1 MKIYEL
7 AGIDNGLTVLS
18 DFGIQAKRCKS
29 CSLVLSKW
37 ELDVAS
43 KIVINKRA
51 DISCTYD
58 GFVIVTERFVSLLGE
73 IQECEFTLVANSPGY
88 YVLSPHKIV
97 YYDNG
102 DDRLEYGRCCSKCSL
117 HQFIMGADPISI
129 SDKDAIQKRD
139 IVRTDLEFG
148 EDDEKCP
155 VILCGSEI
163 AEILKNK
170 KNQIRG
176 LRLSEI

>member
-1 MKIYEL
+1 
-7 AGIDNGLTVLS
+7 
-18 DFGIQAKRCKS
+18 
-29 CSLVLSKW
+29 
-37 ELDVAS
+37 
-43 KIVINKRA
+43 
-51 DISCTYD
+51 
-58 GFVIVTERFVSLLGE
+58 
-73 IQECEFTLVANSPGY
+73 
-88 YVLSPHKIV
+88 
-97 YYDNG
+97 
-102 DDRLEYGRCCSKCSL
+102 
-117 HQFIMGADPISI
+117 MGADPISI